1 MVSTSQKNLLGCSK
15 CNAVTWVARPMLFM
29 IWGQEQNSVR
39 ITVLVHFKGQ
49 GHFNF
54 AKLGGKKIL
63 PVGATL

>member
-1 MVSTSQKNLLGCSK
+1 M
-15 CNAVTWVARPMLFM
+15 TWVARPMLFM